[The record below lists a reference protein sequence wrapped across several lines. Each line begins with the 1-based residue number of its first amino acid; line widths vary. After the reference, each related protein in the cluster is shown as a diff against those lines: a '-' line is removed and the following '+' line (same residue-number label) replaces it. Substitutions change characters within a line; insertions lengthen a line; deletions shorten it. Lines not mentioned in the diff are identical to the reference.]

1 MATVGRRVAEEDRGR
16 LAERPGQIPA
26 RGWRD
31 ILLRV
36 KAGVKRDQV
45 PLLSAGV
52 AFYAL
57 LSLFPAIIA
66 IVSVYGLVANPDTVR
81 RQIEQSSKL
90 LPAGTTRIVRDQI
103 AQITGG
109 AGRAL
114 SLALVLS
121 ILTALW
127 SASSGMKAL
136 ITGVNMAYG
145 EPQRRGFLKLRG
157 LALLVTLGA
166 MVVATV
172 ALALLVGLPA
182 VASHLPTVVRLVL
195 VIGRWPLLAALV
207 AVGLAVLYRLAP
219 DRDQP
224 RWSWLSWGSAAATLL
239 WIVASVGFSFY
250 ASHVGNYNRTYGAL
264 GGIVILLFWLF
275 LSAFAVLVGAELNA
289 EMELQTTSDTTV
301 GAGRPMGERRA
312 WAADHVAAAPAPGR
326 RGG

>member
-1 MATVGRRVAEEDRGR
+1 MAKVVRRVAEADRGR
-16 LAERPGQIPA
+16 LAERPRQVPA

-36 KAGVKRDQV
+36 KDGVKRNQV

-81 RQIEQSSKL
+81 RQIEQASKL
-90 LPAGTTRIVRDQI
+90 LPPGTTRVVKDQI
-103 AQITGG
+103 GQITGG
-109 AGRAL
+109 AGKAL

-145 EPQRRGFLKLRG
+145 EPRRRGFLKLRG
-157 LALLVTLGA
+157 LALLLTLGA

-182 VASHLPTVVRLVL
+182 VAGHLPTAPRLAL

-207 AVGLAVLYRLAP
+207 AVGLAVLYGLAP
-219 DRDQP
+219 ERDQP

-239 WIVASVGFSFY
+239 WVVASVGFSFY
-250 ASHVGNYNRTYGAL
+250 ASHVGNFNRTYGAL

-275 LSAFAVLVGAELNA
+275 LSAFVVLVGAELNA
-289 EMELQTTSDTTV
+289 EMELQTTKDGRASPNVRPDRLRDPV
-301 GAGRPMGERRA
+301 G
-312 WAADHVAAAPAPGR
+312 
-326 RGG
+326 